1 MSWKTKTIILRDNF
15 NLFLNSV
22 HQTKGGSPV
31 LQNLLFQNSLKL
43 KKNTSYMAFGE
54 LEIQKKNA
62 SHFDTNI
69 AEVSY
74 K

>member
-1 MSWKTKTIILRDNF
+1 MSWKTKTIILRGNF

-43 KKNTSYMAFGE
+43 KKNTSYMAFG
-54 LEIQKKNA
+54 K
-62 SHFDTNI
+62 
-69 AEVSY
+69 
-74 K
+74 